1 MAEAGQTQFQ
11 HIILYLA
18 ALPQGDAAVDVR
30 KFRLVQNTSHRRIL
44 AHQAHGHA
52 REMLFD
58 ELQRLHGIAR
68 VAGQNEL
75 PNDDAL
81 LQHAVFVV
89 HIFARLSHHLMNG
102 SKRRFTVVRRIGKPH
117 GEIVVRIFEI
127 RQVNVDEPL

>member
-1 MAEAGQTQFQ
+1 
-11 HIILYLA
+11 
-18 ALPQGDAAVDVR
+18 
-30 KFRLVQNTSHRRIL
+30 
-44 AHQAHGHA
+44 
-52 REMLFD
+52 MLFD

-75 PNDDAL
+75 PNDDAR

-89 HIFARLSHHLMNG
+89 HIFARLSHHFMNG